1 MGANNSTNNS
11 KRNVRCNS
19 FELSDNEQQ
28 NSFNLKDVLFE
39 LQAFFP
45 AKALEFTE
53 IDRLIENSRPED
65 RNDDDED
72 IPLAIPLYSEPYV
85 ATVRQDMRCLEIL
98 KGLRSLMSNARTTD
112 EVTNWD
118 LLVKDGFK
126 VQCYQSFVYAL
137 MRLIDLDPSDKINRD
152 LSFNAGRTYICLLG
166 LPGAK
171 RCLIFDEDLVTLFFK
186 LFSFNHQL
194 TNNLGFSDYD
204 DHYLE
209 IQILQMLSE
218 CKTAFNV
225 LCLSDQEDV
234 LEKYIEALSSTLEH
248 FMTSSRHSS
257 HEIIMKCYD
266 NLEALCLKPL
276 PDKEIESIMYLIFC
290 RTIDLHFVSQKRGSR
305 FTNSAKHG
313 ESISDFFVFLLS
325 NYSGKTKNVLL
336 RFIKSLLSNPD
347 HKFEREKF
355 QKLLDVAVKYELALY
370 FKVNESLVEYLETLS
385 LAADHRQRLNGV
397 EFCGKMLLIDSKPDS
412 SMENAT
418 QQTPREASIIKILFE
433 KVYDKHDTVKLKA
446 LTYLKAAI
454 ANGNEYSRKIFAALF
469 QQKKDGDSAASMEV
483 IGDEAEKFQNNLL
496 SLLQSSPSTYI
507 RKACLEIL
515 GKFSWHI
522 DWCNGSEIT

>member
-1 MGANNSTNNS
+1 MAKMGTNNS
-11 KRNVRCNS
+11 KRDARFNS

-28 NSFNLKDVLFE
+28 NSFNLKNALFE
-39 LQAFFP
+39 LQTLFP
-45 AKALEFTE
+45 AKAEEFTE
-53 IDRLIENSRPED
+53 IDRLIENSRAD
-65 RNDDDED
+65 RDDDDEG
-72 IPLAIPLYSEPYV
+72 IPHAIPLYNEGFV
-85 ATVRQDMRCLEIL
+85 AVVRKDMRCLEIM
-98 KGLRSLMSNARTTD
+98 KGIRSLMSDTRRSE

-126 VQCYQSFVYAL
+126 VQCYQSFIYTL

-152 LSFNAGRTYICLLG
+152 LSFNAGRTYISLLG

-171 RCLIFDEDLVTLFFK
+171 RCLIFDEDLVSLFFK

-218 CKTAFNV
+218 CKAAFNV

-234 LEKYIEALSSTLEH
+234 LEKYVEALAGTLEH
-248 FMTSSRHSS
+248 FMSSSRHSS

-276 PDKEIESIMYLIFC
+276 PDKEIENILYLIFC
-290 RTIDLHFVSQKRGSR
+290 RTIELHFLTQKRASR
-305 FTNSAKHG
+305 FTNGAKHG
-313 ESISDFFVFLLS
+313 ESISDFFVYLLS
-325 NYSGKTKNVLL
+325 NYSEKTKNVLL

-347 HKFEREKF
+347 HKFVREKF

-370 FKVNESLVEYLETLS
+370 IKVNESLISYLETLS
-385 LAADHRQRLNGV
+385 LASDHRQRLNGV
-397 EFCGKMLLIDSKPDS
+397 EFCGKMLLIDSSPDS
-412 SMENAT
+412 NEENLT
-418 QQTPREASIIKILFE
+418 QQTPREAAVIKILFE

-454 ANGNEYSRKIFAALF
+454 ANGNEHSKKIFSAVF
-469 QQKKDGDSAASMEV
+469 QQKNVGDNPEIMAILGE
-483 IGDEAEKFQNNLL
+483 EAEKFQSNLL

-507 RKACLEIL
+507 RKCCLEIL
-515 GKFSWHI
+515 GKHLVPVH
-522 DWCNGSEIT
+522 